1 MVSVQQ
7 GAKSDHRWLSRIL
20 GWINPLRDPSL
31 TVALVLTFVE
41 EAGTGDPL
49 PKILLL
55 ILLNWIAVRAFVWI
69 VVNFSF
75 TSVFLARKLLW
86 SIRHPRLAWRVLD
99 ALGTEQIIIGPIQP
113 ESLALASASL
123 FDPRALMER
132 AETGVVPAISA
143 TQTLDNTATA
153 AQLDQLQQAL
163 AAYARLVNDWAA
175 YTEEK
180 WRTVSDSQL
189 GWKPLRGRWGSWDDI
204 YNDSF
209 GARTSDPIAQVAQ
222 AAAEAIAPRFENARD
237 RGSAASSVAC
247 FLRDLETL
255 RRGLATIDL
264 PKQAEATLV
273 NTGSYPSLNQRHQNT
288 GSFIRRPAQLF
299 VDAQ

>member
-7 GAKSDHRWLSRIL
+7 GIKTDHRWLSRVL

-49 PKILLL
+49 QKILLL
-55 ILLNWIAVRAFVWI
+55 IVLNWLAVRIFVWV

-75 TSVFLARKLLW
+75 TSVFLARKIWW
-86 SIRHPRLAWRVLD
+86 SIRHPQLAWRVLD
-99 ALGTEQIIIGPIQP
+99 ALGTEQIIIGPLQP
-113 ESLALASASL
+113 ENLALAGAAL
-123 FDPRALMER
+123 FDPHALLER
-132 AETGVVPAISA
+132 AETGEVPAVSA
-143 TQTLDNTATA
+143 TQTPDNTATA
-153 AQLDQLQQAL
+153 AQLDQMQQAL
-163 AAYARLVNDWAA
+163 ASYARLVSDWAA

-189 GWKPLRGRWGSWDDI
+189 GWKPLRGRWGSWEDI
-204 YNDSF
+204 YNDSY

-222 AAAEAIAPRFENARD
+222 AAADAISPRFENARE
-237 RGSAASSVAC
+237 RGSAASAVAC

-255 RRGLATIDL
+255 RRGLSSINL
-264 PKQAEATLV
+264 PKEAEATLV
-273 NTGSYPSLNQRHQNT
+273 NTGSYSSLQSRQNT
-288 GSFIRRPAQLF
+288 GSFIRRPTQLF

>member
-1 MVSVQQ
+1 MISVQQ
-7 GAKSDHRWLSRIL
+7 GVKTDHQWLSRIL

-49 PKILLL
+49 SKILLL
-55 ILLNWIAVRAFVWI
+55 IVLNWLAVRIFVWL

-75 TSVFLARKLLW
+75 TSVFLARKLWW
-86 SIRHPRLAWRVLD
+86 SVCHPQLAWRILD
-99 ALGTEQIIIGPIQP
+99 ALGTEQIIIGPFQADNLT
-113 ESLALASASL
+113 LAGAALL
-123 FDPRALMER
+123 DTRAAIEH
-132 AETGVVPAISA
+132 ADTGVVPAVNA
-143 TQTLDNTATA
+143 TQTLDTAATI
-153 AQLDQLQQAL
+153 AQLDQMQQAL
-163 AAYARLVNDWAA
+163 ASYARLVGDWASF
-175 YTEEK
+175 TEEK

-204 YNDSF
+204 YSDSY
-209 GARTSDPIAQVAQ
+209 GARTSDPIASVAQ

-255 RRGLATIDL
+255 RRGLSTIALPKEAATIL
-264 PKQAEATLV
+264 I
-273 NTGSYPSLNQRHQNT
+273 NTGSYPSLQNRQQNT
-288 GSFIRRPAQLF
+288 GSFIRRPAEMF
-299 VDAQ
+299 VEAQ